1 MSKPITDFIN
11 NELKP
16 RLFDYIPAIFPSME
30 FKRKGNKWIS
40 EQHIDGTAG
49 TGFKAD
55 RAVIKAGYT
64 SVWDTTRQYH
74 KDIIS
79 LFMENHNIDIVEAV
93 NRLCDIVCI
102 DKPTYTPE
110 ALEAYRKA
118 EERRTLLEQSAD
130 RQQAALFQA
139 EGKEVLDY
147 LRRRGW
153 TDEEIKEAGLGYIS
167 VEEAKTIGAQYGV
180 GDNYNL
186 SIPIYSGSTLH
197 GFKFRTE
204 RSDIAKYI
212 YLQGTDKK
220 KVLFNLTG
228 AQQQDGNIIVVE
240 SELDALHA
248 EIKGLEGVVAT
259 GGGGLTEN
267 LLKLATGRGIK
278 RITLLFDNDERGKGF
293 TEQSIKLAFKYNITP
308 FIAELPTGYKDIDE
322 YLAEHTIDELRDVLK
337 SKRYGGMYLYDE
349 VLDNFVKESGG
360 TLHDE
365 GEHRLREQ
373 VIDIANST
381 PNEVDRVRVLTLYTN
396 LVKEN
401 GKPMFTFE
409 ALKAEAD
416 KAREFKST
424 LSKAEE
430 TKKAVAEIS
439 KEVERGNIDT
449 ALKMMSEATA
459 NLSKIDYKTKYSDL
473 LSLPTEEDLIRRIRN
488 KQGEIVTKY
497 TLSNGRDTEEFT
509 LPAGAITFIC
519 APTSHGKS
527 TFLQNLALQVA
538 KTEEEGAVLYF
549 TFEEDGDSVFI
560 QVLNKYMNL
569 ELCNNYNPRSSNNL
583 RALNHYFKASEYD
596 YKYIRS
602 EQIGVFNERR
612 EQFIKDYYTSG
623 KLRIIYND
631 YDSTELIEAVRYIS
645 TNTKI
650 KAVFI
655 DYIQLLSKRGNR
667 LQRTEEL
674 KDICKDLKNLAIAEN
689 LPIVVA
695 AQLNR
700 EANSPLELHSQRI
713 AEAADLERIANK
725 ILCLW
730 NTSFIAQKSKDN
742 QSELNTLQERL
753 GFTLGTGGN
762 IYAKLT
768 KNRGGV
774 VGLEAVFDF
783 NGNTGVITDSKY
795 NQVAEQPTA
804 EPTTEEINDLF

>member
-1 MSKPITDFIN
+1 MSKPITDFIY

-16 RLFDYIPAIFPSME
+16 RLFDYIPAIFPNME

-40 EQHIDGTAG
+40 EHHIDGSEG
-49 TGFKAD
+49 TGYKAD
-55 RAVIKAGYT
+55 RTIIKEGYKRF
-64 SVWDTTRQYH
+64 WRTTKGEPT
-74 KDIIS
+74 KDIIN
-79 LFMENHNIDIVEAV
+79 LYMELNGINVIEAV

-204 RSDIAKYI
+204 LSDIAKYI

-240 SELDALHA
+240 SELDTLHA
-248 EIKGLEGVVAT
+248 KVKGLEGIVAT
-259 GGGGLTEN
+259 GGGGLTEE
-267 LLKLATGRGIK
+267 LLRIATGRGIK
-278 RITLLFDNDERGKGF
+278 RITLLFDNDERGRGF
-293 TEQSIKLAFKYNITP
+293 TKSSIDLAFKFNITP
-308 FIAELPTGYKDIDE
+308 FIAELPTEYKDIDE
-322 YLAEHTIDELRDVLK
+322 YLAEHTIDELRGVLK
-337 SKRYGGMYLYDE
+337 SGRYGGMYLYDE
-349 VLDNFVKESGG
+349 VKESGG

-381 PNEVDRVRVLTLYTN
+381 PNEVDRVRILTTYTN

-430 TKKAVAEIS
+430 TKKAVAEINRQ
-439 KEVERGNIDT
+439 VERGNIDT

-538 KTEEEGAVLYF
+538 DTEEEGVILYF
-549 TFEEDGDSVFI
+549 TFEEDGDSVFT
-560 QVLNKYMNL
+560 QLLNKYMNL
-569 ELCNNYNPRSSNNL
+569 DLCSNYGNKRSSNNL
-583 RALNHYFKASEYD
+583 RALNHYFKASEYN

>member
-16 RLFDYIPAIFPSME
+16 RLFDYIPAVFPNME

-40 EQHIDGTAG
+40 ELHIDGSEG
-49 TGFKAD
+49 TGHKAD
-55 RAVIKAGYT
+55 RAVIKEGYT
-64 SVWDTTRQYH
+64 SVWDTTRQYS

-79 LFMENHNIDIVEAV
+79 LFMEKNGIDIVEAV

-139 EGKEVLDY
+139 EGREVLDY
-147 LRRRGW
+147 LHRRGW
-153 TDEEIKEAGLGYIS
+153 TPEEIKEAGLGYIS

-180 GDNYNL
+180 GDYYNL
-186 SIPIYSGSTLH
+186 SLPIYSGSTLH
-197 GFKFRTE
+197 GFKFRINT
-204 RSDIAKYI
+204 DNKNKDLPKYNI
-212 YLQGTDKK
+212 LQGTNTK

-228 AQQQDGNIIVVE
+228 AQQEDGNIIVVE
-240 SELDALHA
+240 SELDTLHA
-248 EIKGLEGVVAT
+248 KVKGLEGIVAT
-259 GGGGLTEN
+259 GGGGLTEE
-267 LLKLATGRGIK
+267 LLRVATGRGIK
-278 RITLLFDNDERGKGF
+278 RITLLFDNDERGRVF
-293 TEQSIKLAFKYNITP
+293 TKSSIDLAFKFNITP
-308 FIAELPTGYKDIDE
+308 FIAELPTEYKDMDE

-337 SKRYGGMYLYDE
+337 SGRYGGMYLYDE

-381 PNEVDRVRVLTLYTN
+381 PNEVDRVRVLTSYTN

-416 KAREFKST
+416 KAREFKAT
-424 LSKAEE
+424 LNKAEE
-430 TKKAVAEIS
+430 TKKAVAEIT
-439 KEVERGNIDT
+439 KEVDRGNIEA
-449 ALKMMSEATA
+449 ALKMMSEATG

-473 LSLPTEEDLIRRIRN
+473 LALPTEEDLIRRIRN
-488 KQGEIVTKY
+488 RQGEIETKY
-497 TLSNGRDTEEFT
+497 TLSNGRDKEVFT

-583 RALNHYFKASEYD
+583 RALNNYYKASENNY
-596 YKYIRS
+596 
-602 EQIGVFNERR
+602 
-612 EQFIKDYYTSG
+612 QFIKEVQVEAFNALRTEFVRDYYTTG

-631 YDSTELIEAVRYIS
+631 YDSRELIEAIRYIS
-645 TNTKI
+645 SQTKVR
-650 KAVFI
+650 AVFI
-655 DYIQLLSKRGNR
+655 DYIQLLSKRGNK

-674 KDICKDLKNLAIAEN
+674 KDICKDLKNLAVESQ

-730 NTSFIAQKSKDN
+730 NTSFPAQKSKDS
-742 QSELNTLQERL
+742 QSELNSLQERL
-753 GFTLGTGGN
+753 GFELGKSGK

-774 VGLEAVFDF
+774 VGLEAVLDF
-783 NGNTGVITDSKY
+783 NGNTGVIT
-795 NQVAEQPTA
+795 
-804 EPTTEEINDLF
+804 EEKTNNNILF